1 MAIGAVQT
9 GYENQ
14 VYSYSAKTTAQA
26 EGFDVQMTSAAEFGS
41 SNENKDFEVDF
52 SRFAPHAPEKVKQ
65 AFVEAANETGYD
77 ETEKMDYISQIL
89 VTQVENRQ
97 NGVANPNDVFGSS
110 VTSALQ
116 AARQILYDLEN
127 PLVPVSQ
134 RGENATKYVEE
145 EKEFYRAFIEKL
157 ENVSVENT
165 SYIGKPEMSSS
176 NEEFNKEEAMKLIA
190 EHREELY
197 EKLKNNDTEESFQIG
212 GTSFTLKEWEKL
224 LEEFDAVQ
232 EEIRKQMA
240 EEQAK
245 RQENTTSTAEIEE
258 TTSVTAKDSDD
269 VAKAAG
275 VTQTNSTTGVEET
288 EGDVDDSVVG
298 SLTAES
304 TTFTYSSS
312 NENEPDKKYIT
323 WYTEEGIY
331 CREEGQVVGYHFR
344 MTFVDESE
352 YEKVKSFIDSVPEN
366 VNMTFAGNRLFWK
379 ELLEGKVNEEG
390 FIEWM
395 KTCPDGYKTEDI
407 TYSKNGSLLLDQEK
421 VGYAVYMNPFLA
433 NMVHPGEEMEEYQA
447 DSMLRRYPLRQNAID
462 AVDTM
467 FDDTAKG
474 VEEAWKKAQEEAG
487 LDATGVCEDGTLFF
501 ISEFMKQW
509 QIRQNRGYDTIR
521 VFGKSMESAM
531 NYAKKALHSLQ
542 NPTIRETNMD
552 YAVYKDKEEEFY
564 ERFIENLEYY
574 QKYGK
579 LE

>member
-1 MAIGAVQT
+1 MTDGLQKGELMAIGAVQT

-26 EGFDVQMTSAAEFGS
+26 EGFESEITSAIA
-41 SNENKDFEVDF
+41 SNNAD
-52 SRFAPHAPEKVKQ
+52 
-65 AFVEAANETGYD
+65 EAVNETGYN
-77 ETEKMDYISQIL
+77 ETGKMDYISQIL
-89 VTQVENRQ
+89 VTQVENRE
-97 NGVANPNDVFGSS
+97 NGVTNPNDVFGN
-110 VTSALQ
+110 SA
-116 AARQILYDLEN
+116 
-127 PLVPVSQ
+127 
-134 RGENATKYVEE
+134 
-145 EKEFYRAFIEKL
+145 
-157 ENVSVENT
+157 
-165 SYIGKPEMSSS
+165 
-176 NEEFNKEEAMKLIA
+176 
-190 EHREELY
+190 
-197 EKLKNNDTEESFQIG
+197 
-212 GTSFTLKEWEKL
+212 
-224 LEEFDAVQ
+224 
-232 EEIRKQMA
+232 
-240 EEQAK
+240 
-245 RQENTTSTAEIEE
+245 
-258 TTSVTAKDSDD
+258 TAKDSAD

-275 VTQTNSTTGVEET
+275 VTQTNPTTGVTET
-288 EGDVDDSVVG
+288 EVDDSVVE

-323 WYTEEGIY
+323 WYTEEGIF

-344 MTFVDESE
+344 MTFEDESE

-379 ELLEGKVNEEG
+379 ELLEGEVNEEG

-447 DSMLRRYPLRQNAID
+447 DSMLRRYQLRQNAMD

-474 VEEAWKKAQEEAG
+474 VEEAWKKAQEESG
-487 LDATGVCEDGTLFF
+487 LDATGVYEDGTLFF

-531 NYAKKALHSLQ
+531 NYAKKALHALQ

-552 YAVYKDKEEEFY
+552 YAVYKEKEEEFY
-564 ERFIENLEYY
+564 ERFIENLECY